1 MDNFLTIF
9 YSNYS
14 GNCKALLQYIQNL
27 NLMDKLAIKFIN
39 IDSDN
44 VRKLIMHKFNQ
55 VPAMVAT
62 TGDEVSLFVGKD
74 VFEWFNIFEE
84 ESAKVADAIPDPTP
98 TPTPIPLG
106 SGTLRAPQ
114 SGNKSIL
121 ELAAEISNERETNA
135 ARKIK

>member
-84 ESAKVADAIPDPTP
+84 ESAKVADAIPDPTAS
-98 TPTPIPLG
+98 T

>member
-84 ESAKVADAIPDPTP
+84 ESAKVADAIPDPTERR
-98 TPTPIPLG
+98 PIPLG
-106 SGTLRAPQ
+106 SG
-114 SGNKSIL
+114 GNKSIL